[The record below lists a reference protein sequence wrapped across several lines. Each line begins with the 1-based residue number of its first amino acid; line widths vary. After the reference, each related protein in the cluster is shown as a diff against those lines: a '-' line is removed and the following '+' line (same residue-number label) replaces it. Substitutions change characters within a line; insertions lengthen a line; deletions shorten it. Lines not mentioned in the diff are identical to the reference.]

1 MNAEGEEAK
10 VDALTDQ
17 QIQRQLSLDNE
28 AEPIQSQAPEVNAEM
43 IGEEAA
49 VIAPV
54 SELQVAEIQ
63 PLSLQSEVPRVQ
75 PQVPANPASPVQPN
89 DLAAL
94 MDNHDSDRNS
104 GTRRNSLARNSDFRL
119 TSSEVIQP
127 HSVMAS
133 VEAPQPEEEVPA
145 EVLAEQPAINNDLLN
160 LQEHS
165 SGTWVVKT
173 HVAQSEEEK
182 EQQ

>member
-43 IGEEAA
+43 TGEEAA

-63 PLSLQSEVPRVQ
+63 RLSLQSECPECSPR
-75 PQVPANPASPVQPN
+75 S
-89 DLAAL
+89 
-94 MDNHDSDRNS
+94 
-104 GTRRNSLARNSDFRL
+104 RRTQRRRSNL
-119 TSSEVIQP
+119 T
-127 HSVMAS
+127 
-133 VEAPQPEEEVPA
+133 
-145 EVLAEQPAINNDLLN
+145 
-160 LQEHS
+160 
-165 SGTWVVKT
+165 T
-173 HVAQSEEEK
+173 
-182 EQQ
+182 